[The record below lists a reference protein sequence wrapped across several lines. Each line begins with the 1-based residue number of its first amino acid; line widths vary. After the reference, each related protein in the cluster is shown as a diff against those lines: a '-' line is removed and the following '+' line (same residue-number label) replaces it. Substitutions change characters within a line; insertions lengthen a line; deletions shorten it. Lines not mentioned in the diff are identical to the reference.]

1 MDQMV
6 LVMARREAGPCQRQP
21 KALKGE
27 LGNNSR
33 KPSQKI
39 GIVTGLK
46 WFNLLYIRVR
56 RRREMKLLMVKMMMM
71 QCVTRT
77 SGSNTLCPE
86 ELFLSTQYIFI
97 ALRVYPMVN
106 MWGGGDTDG

>member
-1 MDQMV
+1 
-6 LVMARREAGPCQRQP
+6 
-21 KALKGE
+21 

-39 GIVTGLK
+39 GIVVGLK

-56 RRREMKLLMVKMMMM
+56 RRREMKLLMMKMMTM

-77 SGSNTLCPE
+77 SGSDTLCPE
-86 ELFLSTQYIFI
+86 ELFLSTQYISI
-97 ALRVYPMVN
+97 A
-106 MWGGGDTDG
+106 